1 MYHLCC
7 LQIVCTSLYMW
18 CFGHIAYISKINYT
32 VLCFFV
38 KLGICKIHIELRNWS
53 PIFLYKTNYFNWVM
67 DIHEYYYMLP
77 LRLKTFSVF
86 FLFSIDFFYIYIIYC
101 RKFSAEFN
109 KLIKTVGYTLLVFFE
124 KWCWTFAT
132 FFLHYLD
139 IFIFSLIKP
148 LNCNKTL
155 NMLGL

>member
-18 CFGHIAYISKINYT
+18 CIGHIAYISKINYT
-32 VLCFFV
+32 ILCFCV
-38 KLGICKIHIELRNWS
+38 KLGICKIHIELHNWS
-53 PIFLYKTNYFNWVM
+53 PISLYKTNYFNWVM

-77 LRLKTFSVF
+77 LMLKTFSVF

-109 KLIKTVGYTLLVFFE
+109 KLIKTVGHSACFFRKMMLNLCNIFFTLFGYFHILTYQAL
-124 KWCWTFAT
+124 K
-132 FFLHYLD
+132 L
-139 IFIFSLIKP
+139 
-148 LNCNKTL
+148 
-155 NMLGL
+155 